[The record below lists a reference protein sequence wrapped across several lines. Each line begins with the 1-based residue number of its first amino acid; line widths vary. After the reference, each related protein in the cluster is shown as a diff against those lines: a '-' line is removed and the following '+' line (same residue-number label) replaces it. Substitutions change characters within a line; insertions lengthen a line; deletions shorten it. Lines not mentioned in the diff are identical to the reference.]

1 MRPRTLPMALFGLL
15 LAVTFSSGSSFAA
28 DHFESLSQP
37 HSGPFATPLTDAA
50 LDNASFAEWCGGSEH
65 PLPDPNAIR
74 QRVWTQTMAILVGVS
89 MPYGA
94 CAQTGPR
101 HIRVGFRTPIATGSV
116 LVRGSGQLSVLRP
129 GAPYPGNQ
137 ADDSQWLPAQRILTH
152 QVSTAPVADDSYA
165 LWILPPGTVTRALR
179 FSHTAVVTDS
189 RYTGMLGA
197 VYLLSGRFANLAPQA
212 AVLTSS
218 NAVAASLLNDEK
230 NNGWNT
236 WDNGPD
242 FTRPVT
248 AANPEWIVLSWSQPV
263 TLRGL
268 AALWAGFNAAD
279 AQVFAGPENVSLKD
293 APEADWRPVGQPY
306 SLQNLYPLLVDADWL
321 DFGKT
326 VQTRAVRLRL
336 TQVTNESR
344 HANLK
349 GRTHDGNRVW
359 LGELMAISPLDAR
372 DLPSALLSIA
382 AAAPNPPIPVHFT
395 LASPGNVSLVI
406 DDAQGNRVRNL
417 VSDTPFPAGP
427 NTVWW
432 DGADDIERDPLA
444 AQHGI
449 DRIPTHFV
457 APGHY
462 QVRGLVHQAID
473 LHYEFSIYNPGHPA
487 WETADTTGTWLT
499 SHVPATSALFVPPD
513 KARGGKPLVYLGCWV
528 AEGGAGLA
536 WVDLDGV
543 KQGGRTWIGGAWTA
557 AQFLARDTGR
567 RANPSIYVYAAATWG
582 DPKGKGDVL
591 GQAILR
597 LTGLTVH
604 GDKSI
609 LNYSYDTGQKP
620 ADPEAAKALWKQQ
633 MGGLAVHENVAV
645 VSLTLMNRLLF
656 ANATTGQI
664 LGQAAVDSPRG
675 IAFDPQGN
683 LLVISGKR
691 LVRFH
696 MPSDVSQLHPEQ
708 LAAPQVLIAAGLD
721 DPSSLTQDSAEN
733 IYISDQGN
741 SHQVKVFSPEGKFLR
756 AIGHPG
762 VPKAGPYDP
771 LHMNNPRGMTIDS
784 NNHLWVAEEDF
795 QPKRVSVWTLDG
807 KLVKSFEGSAEY
819 GGGGSLDPTDKTKFY
834 YHGMEFHLDW
844 KAGTDTI
851 AAVLYRPGKDDIQP
865 PKYGEPSSVLLSH
878 GHRYFDDAY
887 LGHPTFGIGVA
898 MLYLDT
904 GGILHPVAALGKA
917 NSWDLLKSAAFQ
929 PYWPPNTNPS
939 SPFPKDSLL
948 FTWSDTNNN
957 GKVDPEEVTFL
968 KAVTGSITL
977 MPDLAMID
985 SFVDGKVMRYAP
997 AKFTPAGVPVYDIQ
1011 HGEAIV
1017 DAAQQQHSD
1026 GGGQALYSP
1035 SATVLTTAP
1044 LPFDRDGVGG
1054 VDSHGHRWS
1063 YPSLWPGLHPGQS
1076 APVASHP
1083 GELIGTTRLL
1093 GDFIHPEGEDA
1104 GPLWGINGNFGAMYL
1119 FTADGLYVTQLFQDA
1134 RTGKPWSMPHPE
1146 RNMLLNDVSAHEENF
1161 FPSLTQTS
1169 DGQVYVMDGGRTS
1182 VVRVDG
1188 LSSIHLLPASALE
1201 VTQADLDKAQ
1211 AFLKQTEVSR
1221 QSQLGPQTLEVGLRS
1236 GGASGDLASVFDSL
1250 KTVQWAVID
1259 NRGAKDYR
1267 ADRPDINQGIV
1278 AIAGDRL
1285 YAAFRTHDPNL
1296 LHNSGAVTT
1305 APFKTGG
1312 ALDLMIGADPHA
1324 NPKRE
1329 AAVAGDVRLLVY
1341 QVNGATKATLFRA
1354 VVPGTKDPVPFTSP
1368 LRTITLD
1375 KVEDVSSQVELKAM
1389 TSDAAGNFIFSIP
1402 LAVLGLKPVAG
1413 EKIQADIGI
1422 LRGNGLQTVQRI
1434 YWNSKA
1440 TGITSD
1446 VPSEAELTPNLWGEW
1461 IFKANP

>member
-1 MRPRTLPMALFGLL
+1 MRPRTLPLAIVGLF
-15 LAVTFSSGSSFAA
+15 LAVTLSSRSSFAA
-28 DHFESLSQP
+28 DHPQP
-37 HSGPFATPLTDAA
+37 LSGPFATPLTDAA

-74 QRVWTQTMAILVGVS
+74 QRVWTQTTAIYVGVS
-89 MPYGA
+89 MPYGV
-94 CAQTGPR
+94 CPQIGPR

-116 LVRGSGQLSVLRP
+116 LVRSSGQLSVLRP
-129 GAPYPGNQ
+129 GAPYPGNLN
-137 ADDSQWLPAQRILTH
+137 DDSQWLPAQRILTH
-152 QVSTAPVADDSYA
+152 QVSTAPVEDDSYA
-165 LWILPPGTVTRALR
+165 LWTLPPGTVTRALR

-189 RYTGMLGA
+189 RYAGMLGA
-197 VYLLSGRFANLAPQA
+197 IYLLSGRYANLAPQA

-218 NAVAASLLNDEK
+218 NAVAAPLLNDGK

-236 WDNGPD
+236 WDNGPN
-242 FTRPVT
+242 FARPVT
-248 AANPEWIVLSWSQPV
+248 AANPEWIVLSWPQPV

-279 AQVFAGPENVSLKD
+279 AQIFVGPENVSLKD
-293 APEADWRPVGQPY
+293 APDADWRPVGQSY
-306 SLQNLYPLLVDADWL
+306 ALQNLYPLLVDPDWL

-336 TQVTNESR
+336 TQATNESR

-359 LGELMAISPLDAR
+359 LGELMAISPLDAK
-372 DLPSALLSIA
+372 DLPSALLPLA
-382 AAAPNPPIPVHFT
+382 ASTPNPPIPVHFT

-427 NTVWW
+427 STVWW
-432 DGADDIERDPLA
+432 DGTDDLSRDPSA

-449 DRIPTHFV
+449 DRIPTQFV

-462 QVRGLVHQAID
+462 QVRGLVHQAVD

-499 SHVPATSALFVPPD
+499 SHVPATSALFLPAD
-513 KARGGKPLVYLGCWV
+513 KAPGGKPLVYLGCWV

-567 RANPSIYVYAAATWG
+567 QANPSIYVYAAATWG
-582 DPKGKGDVL
+582 EASGKGDVL
-591 GQAILR
+591 GKAILR
-597 LTGLTVH
+597 LTGLTLH

-620 ADPEAAKALWKQQ
+620 ADLDAAKALWKQQ
-633 MGGLAVHENVAV
+633 MGGLAVHEDVAV

-664 LGQAAVDSPRG
+664 LGQAPIESPRG

-691 LVRFH
+691 LVRFR

-708 LAAPQVLIAAGLD
+708 LAAPQVIIATGLD

-741 SHQVKVFSPEGKFLR
+741 SHQVKVFSPEGKLLR

-762 VPKAGPYDP
+762 VPKAGPYDT

-807 KLVKSFEGSAEY
+807 KLVKSFEGSSEY

-851 AAVLYRPGKDDIQP
+851 AAVLYRPDKDDVQP
-865 PKYGEPSSVLLSH
+865 PKYGGPSSVIYSH
-878 GHRYFDDAY
+878 GHRYFEDTY
-887 LGHPTFGIGVA
+887 LGHPTFGIDVA

-929 PYWPPNTNPS
+929 PYWPPNANPS
-939 SPFPKDSLL
+939 SPLPKDSLL
-948 FTWSDTNNN
+948 FTWSDINNN

-1011 HGEAIV
+1011 HGEAV
-1017 DAAQQQHSD
+1017 ADGAQQQRSD

-1035 SATVLTTAP
+1035 SSIVLTTAP
-1044 LPFDRDGVGG
+1044 LPFAREGVGG
-1054 VDSHGHRWS
+1054 IDSHGHRWS
-1063 YPSLWPGLHPGQS
+1063 YPTLWPGLHPSQS

-1093 GDFIHPEGEDA
+1093 GDFIHPAGEDA

-1119 FTADGLYVTQLFQDA
+1119 FTADGFYVTQLFQDA
-1134 RTGKPWSMPHPE
+1134 RTGKPWNMPHPE

-1188 LSSIHLLPASALE
+1188 LSSIHLLPASTLE
-1201 VTQADLDKAQ
+1201 VTKADLDKAQ
-1211 AFLKQTEVSR
+1211 AFLRQTEVSR
-1221 QSQLGPQTLEVGLRS
+1221 QSQQGPQSLEVGLRS
-1236 GGASGDLASVFDSL
+1236 GAASGDLASVFDSL
-1250 KTVQWAVID
+1250 KTAQWAVID
-1259 NRGAKDYR
+1259 NRTTKDYW
-1267 ADRPDINQGIV
+1267 ASKPDISQGIV

-1285 YAAFRTHDPNL
+1285 YAAFRTNDPNL
-1296 LHNSGAVTT
+1296 LRNSGAVTT

-1312 ALDLMIGADPHA
+1312 ALDLMIGADPRA

-1341 QVNGATKATLFRA
+1341 QVNGATKATLYRA
-1354 VVPGTKDPVPFTSP
+1354 VVPGTKDPVPFSSP

-1375 KVEDVSSQVELKAM
+1375 KVEDVSSQVELKSM
-1389 TSDAAGNFIFSIP
+1389 TGDAAGSFVFSIP

-1422 LRGNGLQTVQRI
+1422 LRGNGQQTVQRV
-1434 YWNSKA
+1434 YWNNKA

>member
-1 MRPRTLPMALFGLL
+1 MLGLL
-15 LAVTFSSGSSFAA
+15 LAVTLSSHSSFAA
-28 DHFESLSQP
+28 DHPQP
-37 HSGPFATPLTDAA
+37 LTGPFATPLTDAA

-74 QRVWTQTMAILVGVS
+74 QRVWTQTTAIYVGVS
-89 MPYGA
+89 MTYGA

-116 LVRGSGQLSVLRP
+116 LVRSSGQLSVLRS
-129 GAPYPGNQ
+129 GAPYPGNLN
-137 ADDSQWLPAQRILTH
+137 DDSQWLPAQRILTH
-152 QVSTAPVADDSYA
+152 QISTAPVGDDSYA

-179 FSHTAVVTDS
+179 FSHTAVVADS
-189 RYTGMLGA
+189 RYVGMLGA
-197 VYLLSGRFANLAPQA
+197 IYLLSSRYANLAPQA

-218 NAVAASLLNDEK
+218 NAVAAPLLNDEK

-242 FTRPVT
+242 FPRPVT
-248 AANPEWIVLSWSQPV
+248 AANPEWIVLSWPQPV

-279 AQVFAGPENVSLKD
+279 AQIFAGPENASLKD

-306 SLQNLYPLLVDADWL
+306 SLQNLYPLLLDMNWL

-336 TQVTNESR
+336 TQATNESR
-344 HANLK
+344 HANLN
-349 GRTHDGNRVW
+349 GRTHNGNRVW

-372 DLPSALLSIA
+372 DLPSALLPIA
-382 AAAPNPPIPVHFT
+382 AAAANPPIPVHFT

-432 DGADDIERDPLA
+432 DGTDDLSRDPSA

-462 QVRGLVHQAID
+462 QVRGLVHQAVD

-499 SHVPATSALFVPPD
+499 SHVPATSALFLPPD
-513 KARGGKPLVYLGCWV
+513 KAPGGKPLVYLGCWV

-567 RANPSIYVYAAATWG
+567 KANPDIYVYTAATWG
-582 DPKGKGDVL
+582 EASGKGDVL
-591 GQAILR
+591 GKAILR

-609 LNYSYDTGQKP
+609 LNYSYDTGEKP
-620 ADPEAAKALWKQQ
+620 ADLDTAKALWKQQ
-633 MGGLAVHENVAV
+633 MGGLAVHENVVV

-664 LGQAAVDSPRG
+664 LGQATVDNPRG

-683 LLVISGKR
+683 LLVISGNR
-691 LVRFH
+691 LVRFR

-708 LAAPQVLIAAGLD
+708 LATPQVLIAAGLD

-762 VPKAGPYDP
+762 LPKAGPYDP

-807 KLVKSFEGSAEY
+807 RLVKSFEGSSEY
-819 GGGGSLDPTDKTKFY
+819 GGGGSLDSTDKTRYY

-865 PKYGEPSSVLLSH
+865 PKYGEPSSVLCSH
-878 GHRYFDDAY
+878 GHRYFDDTY
-887 LGHPTFGIGVA
+887 LGHPTFGMGVA

-904 GGILHPVAALGKA
+904 GGILRPVAALGKA
-917 NSWDLLKSAAFQ
+917 NSWDLLKSATFQ

-939 SPFPKDSLL
+939 SSLPKDSLL
-948 FTWSDTNNN
+948 FSWSDTNNN
-957 GKVDPEEVTFL
+957 GKVDPDEVTFL
-968 KAVTGSITL
+968 KAVSGAITL

-985 SFVDGKVMRYAP
+985 SFVDGKVMRYIP
-997 AKFTPAGVPVYDIQ
+997 VKFTPAGVPIYDIQ
-1011 HGEAIV
+1011 HGEAIA
-1017 DAAQQQHSD
+1017 DGAQQQHSD

-1035 SATVLTTAP
+1035 TATVLTTAP

-1054 VDSHGHRWS
+1054 IDSHGHRWS
-1063 YPSLWPGLHPGQS
+1063 YPSLWPGLHPSQS

-1093 GDFIHPEGEDA
+1093 GDFIHPAGEDA
-1104 GPLWGINGNFGAMYL
+1104 GPLWAINGNFGAMYL
-1119 FTADGLYVTQLFQDA
+1119 FTADGLYVAQLFQDA
-1134 RTGKPWSMPHPE
+1134 RTGKPWNMPQPE

-1201 VTQADLDKAQ
+1201 ITKADLDKAQ
-1211 AFLKQTEVSR
+1211 AFLRQTEVSR
-1221 QSQLGPQTLEVGLRS
+1221 QNQLGQQTLEVSLRS
-1236 GGASGDLASVFDSL
+1236 GAAPGDLASAFDSL
-1250 KTVQWAVID
+1250 KTAQWAVID
-1259 NRGAKDYR
+1259 NRTTT
-1267 ADRPDINQGIV
+1267 ADKSDISQGIV

-1285 YAAFRTHDPNL
+1285 YAAYRTHDPNL
-1296 LHNSGAVTT
+1296 LRNSGAVTT

-1312 ALDLMIGADPHA
+1312 ALDLMIGADPRA

-1341 QVNGATKATLFRA
+1341 QVNGATKATLYRA
-1354 VVPGTKDPVPFTSP
+1354 VVPGTKDPVPFSSP
-1368 LRTITLD
+1368 LRTINFD
-1375 KVEDVSSQVELKAM
+1375 QVQDVSSQVELKSM
-1389 TSDAAGNFIFSIP
+1389 SGDAAGSFIFSIP
-1402 LAVLGLKPVAG
+1402 LAVLGLKPAAG

-1422 LRGNGLQTVQRI
+1422 LRGNGLQTVQRA
-1434 YWNSKA
+1434 YWNNKA